1 MCVAVNEHQTY
12 QQKSN
17 GRRYLYDAQR
27 GMVEVD
33 IMNQRETSELA
44 PIVDTETALAA
55 VNRAGRLGLFPDKAS
70 PEQAQLLAEVALA
83 YRLDPLMGEIIPF
96 QGRPYIT
103 IAGRRRLDNAAGN
116 AVSVSFR
123 PPTESEQSYYVQTGV
138 IGAEDFIQICVGY
151 DPKTTATVE
160 GFGRVLARERSR
172 NGRSAGAIENLPT
185 IQRTIEMAQ
194 KRAERRMREQMFGPV
209 AKPVGLRDIVVY
221 EEGDNI
227 DGFESSVQA
236 VEGASKLVEDEDD
249 ATILG
254 QGELGLCREHP
265 DSPWIVSESK
275 WGAVQA
281 SHKIEG
287 TSNWCR
293 FGIVHG
299 EFFRQA
305 YVSRY
310 GDYKKGIVDA
320 WLKDNFGGRTW
331 SKLEPKDML
340 RAISLLKDT
349 PDGSQGAI
357 SKPSSVATI
366 DDRVDELPALET
378 AADVE
383 FDGSTPIIT
392 SHLISEEQQ
401 HILARLAQEIDFLR
415 FMEYVSE
422 ITGNPHPDMHTIPT
436 AFYNNIIEWVNSQI
450 DQQVIR
456 KDH

>member
-17 GRRYLYDAQR
+17 GRRYLFHAQR

-33 IMNQRETSELA
+33 IMTQRETNELA
-44 PIVDTETALAA
+44 PIVDTETALEA

-209 AKPVGLRDIVVY
+209 AKPAGLRDIVVY

-254 QGELGLCREHP
+254 QGDLGVCPEHP
-265 DSPWIVSESK
+265 DSPWTVSESK

-293 FGIVHG
+293 FGIVQGDEFRRAYEGKFG
-299 EFFRQA
+299 E
-305 YVSRY
+305 
-310 GDYKKGIVDA
+310 YKKPAADA
-320 WLKDNFGGRTW
+320 WLKAEFGGRTW
-331 SKLEPKDML
+331 SKLTPLEMLEARVLLGAAPSGAYSAIDTAEPEPITTPLDDDEAQKTPQD
-340 RAISLLKDT
+340 ATAVIS
-349 PDGSQGAI
+349 
-357 SKPSSVATI
+357 
-366 DDRVDELPALET
+366 DEQLTALM
-378 AADVE
+378 
-383 FDGSTPIIT
+383 
-392 SHLISEEQQ
+392 
-401 HILARLAQEIDFLR
+401 RLAQEIDYLR
-415 FMEYVSE
+415 FMEYVSAV
-422 ITGNPHPDMHTIPT
+422 TDDPHPEPRSIP
-436 AFYNNIIEWVNSQI
+436 AAHYQQILAWVNTQI
-450 DQQVIR
+450 DQRIIGVE
-456 KDH
+456 H